1 MVGSARYPAE
11 EVPRVV
17 SGLLAKE
24 CMRRQVVGTATLVG
38 LCMLAQGLP
47 VRAQAPTSGPGA
59 RITKVEVAP
68 RGATGTTV
76 EFFWHGTPPVAHD
89 SVVADGLLLTFERTR
104 TLLAPPVQVVRRG
117 SVNWLAFVPA
127 GTSLLVRLN
136 LSVSLREDYEFT
148 RSDSSVI
155 LHVPGAVVPGD
166 GWTAAEAPHFERV
179 PAPTPMV
186 VAAAPQRTVVSP
198 DPGPDSV
205 PPPPLPMVRVPP
217 ALQPTTGPATKP
229 AMSKS
234 SRAAAAARAPAR
246 DPHASAPSA
255 DATARADSGY
265 RVRAS
270 NPAAVG
276 HDSGQIR
283 ETPARGASVER
294 KQLVLEQAALRRARA
309 QTDSLRHAAEREVAA
324 LLATRDSLVRAAAS
338 RDSAAAVRR
347 QQQADSALS
356 VLREQATA
364 LGHVVTDSIR
374 RAAQSADSAA
384 KASALAPDLR
394 PVSFSFKATPILQV
408 IESFAVASGRSII
421 AGQELGDKVIT
432 AEIVDQPWP
441 LALETIMRAN
451 GAIARRLPSGM
462 LQIDA
467 TTALAKGE
475 TTDPLETRTVKLSYV
490 KGDSIASSML
500 QTMAT
505 SRGKV
510 VADPASNSVL
520 LTDVP
525 DAIARMEKAIASV
538 DKPAKQVIIQARVF
552 YVAKTDLNALGFS
565 YDLKDTR
572 GTGFSDLVPM
582 PGAGNGSAGSAAS
595 TTTANQAPSVSLTHT
610 TLAGS
615 GNASY
620 RVASPSIRMLATLA
634 SVNSRFV
641 LASFFEALTQLDL
654 ARTQASPSVLVQDNQ
669 LGDVLVGEE
678 VPIRVLDAG
687 GLGGVNNSGGSGNGG
702 RARTGGG
709 NLAQPLA
716 TVTFKQVGVKLKA
729 KPHVTDNGQIYLE
742 VEAEE
747 SSANTSSPDIG
758 LSFSTRK
765 VSTKTTVRDGESV
778 AIGGLTQQSQ
788 SRSKVGIPI
797 LSRLPW
803 IGRLFSNE
811 TVSSLQRDMVIVV
824 TPRIVPIAAD
834 SKPAEVR

>member
-1 MVGSARYPAE
+1 MVGAARYPAV

-17 SGLLAKE
+17 SGILAKE
-24 CMRRQVVGTATLVG
+24 RMRRQVVGTATLVG

-47 VRAQAPTSGPGA
+47 VRAQAPTSGTGA
-59 RITKVEVAP
+59 RITKVDVAP

-76 EFFWHGTPPVAHD
+76 EFFWQGTPPMAHD
-89 SVVADGLLLTFERTR
+89 SVVADGLLLTFEQTR

-166 GWTAAEAPHFERV
+166 VWTAAEAPHIERV
-179 PAPTPMV
+179 PAFTPMV

-198 DPGPDSV
+198 DPGPDSA

-217 ALQPTTGPATKP
+217 AQQPTTGPARKP
-229 AMSKS
+229 EMSKS
-234 SRAAAAARAPAR
+234 SPPVAAVRG
-246 DPHASAPSA
+246 
-255 DATARADSGY
+255 DSGY
-265 RVRAS
+265 RGRFS
-270 NPAAVG
+270 KPAAVG
-276 HDSGQIR
+276 HDSGQTR
-283 ETPARGASVER
+283 KAPALGASVER
-294 KQLVLEQAALRRARA
+294 KQLALEQAALQRARA
-309 QTDSLRHAAEREVAA
+309 QTDSLRRAAEREVAA
-324 LLATRDSLVRAAAS
+324 LVATRDSLVRAAAT
-338 RDSAAAVRR
+338 RDSVATVRR

-356 VLREQATA
+356 ALREQATA

-467 TTALAKGE
+467 TSALAKGE

-500 QTMAT
+500 QSMAT

-525 DAIARMEKAIASV
+525 DAIARMQKAIASV

-565 YDLKDTR
+565 YDVKDTR

-582 PGAGNGSAGSAAS
+582 PGAGNGSTSGAAS

-687 GLGGVNNSGGSGNGG
+687 GLGGANTNGGSANGG
-702 RARTGGG
+702 GARTGGG

-803 IGRLFSNE
+803 IGRVFSNE

>member
-1 MVGSARYPAE
+1 M
-11 EVPRVV
+11 
-17 SGLLAKE
+17 
-24 CMRRQVVGTATLVG
+24 GTATLVG

-47 VRAQAPTSGPGA
+47 VCAQAPTSGTGA

-68 RGATGTTV
+68 RGGTGTTV
-76 EFFWHGTPPVAHD
+76 EFFWHGAPPVAHD
-89 SVVADGLLLTFERTR
+89 SVVADGLLLTFEQTR
-104 TLLAPPVQVVRRG
+104 TLLAPAVQVVRRG
-117 SVNWLAFVPA
+117 SVNWLAFVPV

-136 LSVSLREDYEFT
+136 LSVSLRGDYEFT

-155 LHVPGAVVPGD
+155 LHVPGAVVSGD
-166 GWTAAEAPHFERV
+166 VWTAAEAPRLERV
-179 PAPTPMV
+179 PASDPMV

-198 DPGPDSV
+198 DAGPDSA
-205 PPPPLPMVRVPP
+205 PPPPLPMVRVPR

-234 SRAAAAARAPAR
+234 SRSAVAAQ
-246 DPHASAPSA
+246 
-255 DATARADSGY
+255 ADSGY
-265 RVRAS
+265 RVRS
-270 NPAAVG
+270 LTPAAVG
-276 HDSGQIR
+276 RDSGQIR
-283 ETPARGASVER
+283 ETPAREASVER
-294 KQLVLEQAALRRARA
+294 KQLALEQAALRRAKA
-309 QTDSLRHAAEREVAA
+309 QTDSLRHAAEREVAG
-324 LLATRDSLVRAAAS
+324 LLATRDSLVRAAAT

-356 VLREQATA
+356 ALREQATA

-582 PGAGNGSAGSAAS
+582 PGAGNGSAGNAAS

-634 SVNSRFV
+634 SINSRFV

-687 GLGGVNNSGGSGNGG
+687 GLGGTNNSGGSGNGG
-702 RARTGGG
+702 GARTGGG

-824 TPRIVPIAAD
+824 TPRIVPIAVD
-834 SKPAEVR
+834 SKPTEKR

>member
-1 MVGSARYPAE
+1 MVGAARYPAE

-17 SGLLAKE
+17 SGILAKE
-24 CMRRQVVGTATLVG
+24 RMRRQVVGTATLVG

-47 VRAQAPTSGPGA
+47 VRAQGPTSGTGA

-76 EFFWHGTPPVAHD
+76 EFFWHGAPPVAHD
-89 SVVADGLLLTFERTR
+89 SVVADGLLLTFEQTR

-136 LSVSLREDYEFT
+136 LSVSLRGDYEFT

-166 GWTAAEAPHFERV
+166 VWTAAEALHLERV
-179 PAPTPMV
+179 PAPSPMV

-217 ALQPTTGPATKP
+217 APPP

-234 SRAAAAARAPAR
+234 SRSAAATRAPAM
-246 DPHASAPSA
+246 DLHASAPSV
-255 DATARADSGY
+255 DATAPADSGS

-270 NPAAVG
+270 NHAAVG

-294 KQLVLEQAALRRARA
+294 KQLALEQSALRRARA

-324 LLATRDSLVRAAAS
+324 LLATRDSLVRAAAT

-356 VLREQATA
+356 ALREQATA

-384 KASALAPDLR
+384 KASSLAPDLR

-582 PGAGNGSAGSAAS
+582 PGTGNGSTGSAAS

-634 SVNSRFV
+634 SINSRFV

-687 GLGGVNNSGGSGNGG
+687 GLGGTNTSGGSGNGG
-702 RARTGGG
+702 GGRTGGG

-803 IGRLFSNE
+803 IGRFFSNE

-824 TPRIVPIAAD
+824 TPRIVPIGVD